1 MKKIIGLCLTII
13 VAGSL
18 MSGCGQIKDI
28 FEKGN
33 GVIIYGDDNAVK
45 NGFKEHK
52 KHIKEKDSYPYKTTE
67 TGDQTVI
74 ILEKKTAS
82 VLIEKGLLKEVLKDS
97 ETEAMKKLPKTSKGE
112 AILFA
117 KENMDKL
124 EINDHPIDISYGG
137 NTIIGDGRTY
147 GDIFLIVDK
156 SNWEKIDEEE
166 KTMGIIQFDKDPKKL
181 LKDFDVDAFQLVK
194 IES

>member
-1 MKKIIGLCLTII
+1 MKKVIGLCLIVI

-33 GVIIYGDDNAVK
+33 GVVIYGDNNAIK
-45 NGFKEHK
+45 NVFKEHK
-52 KHIKEKDSYPYKTTE
+52 KHIKEKDSYHYKTTE
-67 TGDQTVI
+67 TNNQTVI

-82 VLIEKGLLKEVLKDS
+82 ALIEKGLLKEVLEDS
-97 ETEAMKKLPKTSKGE
+97 ETEAMKKLPETSKGE

-124 EINDHPIDISYGG
+124 EINDHPIDISYEG
-137 NTIIGDGRTY
+137 NTIIGGGRTY
-147 GDIFLIVDK
+147 GDIFLIVNK
-156 SNWEKIDEEE
+156 SDWAKIDEEE
-166 KTMGIIQFDKDPKKL
+166 KTMAVIQFDKDPKNL